1 MHPSRLEGAAP
12 PLAALKE
19 EINLKL
25 TISYNFYTFENSP
38 TFPHW
43 KVKLRIWNFYLR
55 LVCQNPIPRDSRR
68 QIEFTECIL
77 DAKRVFLL
85 TQDRSLS
92 TLVEVWLR
100 FRSLILVNILR
111 FKSGRNIEAE
121 VWSRSWSC
129 NCNYDNDNYD
139 NYDMLHWRE
148 VSALGPVVPLSMIIS
163 WQVLVQFLVCRC
175 INEAHS
181 CAYSPQLCSHD
192 CNPRMTIRRS
202 AITRVRGCS

>member
-85 TQDRSLS
+85 TQDRSLKVGS
-92 TLVEVWLR
+92 WFWGWSLVE
-100 FRSLILVNILR
+100 ILKL
-111 FKSGRNIEAE
+111 KSGPDPEA
-121 VWSRSWSC
+121 VIAIMLWHVTLKWGLSPWACCAFGNDYFLPSSRPIHRLS
-129 NCNYDNDNYD
+129 
-139 NYDMLHWRE
+139 LH
-148 VSALGPVVPLSMIIS
+148 
-163 WQVLVQFLVCRC
+163 
-175 INEAHS
+175 
-181 CAYSPQLCSHD
+181 
-192 CNPRMTIRRS
+192 
-202 AITRVRGCS
+202 

>member
-68 QIEFTECIL
+68 QIEFTEFIL

-85 TQDRSLS
+85 TQDWSLS

-111 FKSGRNIEAE
+111 LKFGRDFGAE
-121 VWSRSWSC
+121 VWSKYWSWS
-129 NCNYDNDNYD
+129 
-139 NYDMLHWRE
+139 L
-148 VSALGPVVPLSMIIS
+148 V
-163 WQVLVQFLVCRC
+163 QVLWLYFSPYF
-175 INEAHS
+175 EALRRD
-181 CAYSPQLCSHD
+181 PVTFGPLCNWQ
-192 CNPRMTIRRS
+192 CF
-202 AITRVRGCS
+202 V

>member
-1 MHPSRLEGAAP
+1 MHPSRLEGAAL

-25 TISYNFYTFENSP
+25 TISCNFYTFENSP

-85 TQDRSLS
+85 TQGRSMT

-111 FKSGRNIEAE
+111 LKSGRNFEGE
-121 VWSRSWSC
+121 VWPYPEAVIAIMLWHVTLKRGLSPWACCAFVNDYFLPSSRPIPRLS
-129 NCNYDNDNYD
+129 
-139 NYDMLHWRE
+139 LH
-148 VSALGPVVPLSMIIS
+148 
-163 WQVLVQFLVCRC
+163 
-175 INEAHS
+175 
-181 CAYSPQLCSHD
+181 
-192 CNPRMTIRRS
+192 
-202 AITRVRGCS
+202 